1 MRPAL
6 AGLALATLAGC
17 ATVPPPPPT
26 AAISGRLAL
35 QVEATPERPA
45 QSLSAGFD
53 LFGDATRGELRLS
66 TPLGTTLAA
75 AYWAPGQARLVTP
88 DGERRF
94 DDLDAL
100 SRDTFGESLPLRA
113 LPDWLQGRPWPG
125 ADAARALSAGPGFEQ
140 LGWTVDLAGF
150 DAGQW
155 RASRA
160 GPPAVRVR
168 AQLDRQP

>member
-1 MRPAL
+1 M
-6 AGLALATLAGC
+6 AGLALAALAGC
-17 ATVPPPPPT
+17 TAVPSAPT
-26 AAISGRLAL
+26 SAAVSGRLAL
-35 QVEATPERPA
+35 QVEAFQARPA

-53 LFGDATRGELRLS
+53 LRGDATTGELRLS

-75 AYWAPGQARLVTP
+75 AYWAPGEARLVTP
-88 DGERRF
+88 EGERRF
-94 DDLDAL
+94 EDLDAL

-113 LPDWLQGRPWPG
+113 LPDWLQGRPWAG
-125 ADAARALSAGPGFEQ
+125 AGAARALPTGPGFEQ

-160 GPPAVRVR
+160 GPPAVRLR
-168 AQLDRQP
+168 AQLERQP

>member
-1 MRPAL
+1 M
-6 AGLALATLAGC
+6 AGLALAALAGC
-17 ATVPPPPPT
+17 AAVPSAPPSATV
-26 AAISGRLAL
+26 SGRLAL
-35 QVEATPERPA
+35 QVEAFQARPA

-53 LFGDATRGELRLS
+53 LRGDATTGELRLS

-75 AYWAPGQARLVTP
+75 AYWAPGEARLVTP
-88 DGERRF
+88 EGERRF

-113 LPDWLQGRPWPG
+113 LPDWLQGRPWAG
-125 ADAARALSAGPGFEQ
+125 AGAARALPSGPGFEQ
-140 LGWTVDLAGF
+140 MGWTVDLAGF

-160 GPPAVRVR
+160 GPPAVRLR
-168 AQLDRQP
+168 AQLERQP

>member
-1 MRPAL
+1 VRQAM
-6 AGLALATLAGC
+6 AGLALAALAGC
-17 ATVPPPPPT
+17 AAVPSAPPT
-26 AAISGRLAL
+26 AAVSGRLAL
-35 QVEATPERPA
+35 QVEAFQARPA

-53 LFGDATRGELRLS
+53 LFGDATTGELRLS

-75 AYWAPGQARLVTP
+75 AYWAPGEARLVTP
-88 DGERRF
+88 EGERRF

-113 LPDWLQGRPWPG
+113 LPDWLQGRPWAG
-125 ADAARALSAGPGFEQ
+125 AEAARALPSGPGFEQ

-160 GPPAVRVR
+160 GPPAVRLR
-168 AQLDRQP
+168 AQLERPP